1 MAVIGMLIPPG
12 EQSSPLISVL
22 WAVMYLLFTLLMAT
36 VLIFVGA
43 FIVGRRQQL
52 EPHEDRVLEK

>member
-1 MAVIGMLIPPG
+1 MLIPPG